1 METFQVLALIF
12 SVFLML
18 CIIPCIIVD
27 ILFVGWAVFLSWI
40 STLLN
45 LVCSIGIIVG
55 ACQNYTSASYNKLKK
70 LLFVSGSLALLVIVI
85 FFIYG
90 YFNWPKIL
98 TIVFTIPLIFFLNKL
113 EEKAPSIIPINNP
126 AIPQPIYAQPAS
138 TPMVSQPYVQPAT
151 TTIVSQTYIQP
162 VNPPMQAQN
171 VYQPPPN
178 YTPIINPPMQVQNV
192 YQPPNNY
199 NQQVNSPMV
208 VQNEYQ
214 SNLSYD
220 KPAGTPIEVKNEDDS
235 NDNQPPNRYPSM

>member
-85 FFIYG
+85 FFICG

-98 TIVFTIPLIFFLNKL
+98 TIVFTIPLIFFLNKRKKL
-113 EEKAPSIIPINNP
+113 L
-126 AIPQPIYAQPAS
+126 QL
-138 TPMVSQPYVQPAT
+138 
-151 TTIVSQTYIQP
+151 
-162 VNPPMQAQN
+162 
-171 VYQPPPN
+171 YQ
-178 YTPIINPPMQVQNV
+178 
-192 YQPPNNY
+192 
-199 NQQVNSPMV
+199 
-208 VQNEYQ
+208 
-214 SNLSYD
+214 
-220 KPAGTPIEVKNEDDS
+220 
-235 NDNQPPNRYPSM
+235 